1 MAGRGFSGGDF
12 SNEGRGCSSG
22 GGCSRGSRDCSSRV
36 DCSREGR
43 GCSHGWEDLNG
54 KRQGYNV
61 EWGCL
66 SWLL

>member
-1 MAGRGFSGGDF
+1 MAGRGFNGGDF
-12 SNEGRGCSSG
+12 SN
-22 GGCSRGSRDCSSRV
+22 
-36 DCSREGR
+36 EGR